1 MNNDSTQSAKPPLP
15 DSEILNGIVE
25 IAAFLKVT
33 NRTVTGLIGSAA
45 LPVCRLGLGK
55 ASTKTA
61 ITNWLTRRA
70 EGRIDG

>member
-1 MNNDSTQSAKPPLP
+1 MHKDSGQLDKPGIP
-15 DSEILNGIVE
+15 DNEVLSGIAE

-33 NRTVTGLIGSAA
+33 NRTVTGLIGSGG

>member
-1 MNNDSTQSAKPPLP
+1 MDRDSVQSEKPPMP
-15 DSEILNGIVE
+15 DSEILNGISE

-33 NRTVTGLIGSAA
+33 NRAVTGLIGSGG

-61 ITNWLTRRA
+61 ITNWLTKRA
-70 EGRIDG
+70 EAGTNG